1 MIGQPLRVV
10 LTLSAYG
17 LIILGILR
25 AIQLLYPMLTDGL
38 IPYGSGGLD
47 RVAWAIFAGLVEG
60 GVLLVLLSIDQR
72 IQKRDA

>member
-1 MIGQPLRVV
+1 MIGRPLRLILTFAAYAVIV
-10 LTLSAYG
+10 LG
-17 LIILGILR
+17 FIRGVG
-25 AIQLLYPMLTDGL
+25 LLYPMLTDGL

-72 IQKRDA
+72 IQNRGS